1 MEPKLNYTAELRRLL
16 RAMRW
21 RTIAMQLAAGLVS
34 FVAAGAW
41 LFLIL
46 VVWTAASNQPA
57 LWKTLA
63 LSRAAMVLA
72 AGLFGYL
79 VIWPVVRI
87 PGVDRLADEVERR
100 KDLRELLRAGFEFS
114 TDTTVSERYSP
125 DLVREVIRRAVSSM
139 DGLRVRSL
147 FLGRRDVVLMPVAF
161 GGLFVLLLVSLLA
174 PSLVGDAAHRLV
186 APKVSSAVVH
196 SANIRVTPGDVTVIA
211 GSDVTVA
218 GVDMGRTEH
227 AVTIGYNVSEDFWK
241 TEPTER
247 ADAGDI
253 PPGGGSALT
262 RYEYT
267 FLDLR
272 HTVSYY
278 FEAGDYRSPTYAITV
293 VHKPILTDL
302 SVTLTPPAY
311 TGEKPVTLTD
321 NGGNVQALEGTRVG
335 VEGAANNPLAGAW
348 VKFDDGK
355 LSPAEHDGRSVRF
368 SFQAIKDGHYSVIL
382 EDSLGHT
389 TDEPL
394 VYTIEV
400 YKDHPPSLDVL
411 EPGADAT
418 LPRTQ
423 RVRVAFVSADDY
435 GVQRASIFRRLSGDE
450 ETFTEIPVSLG
461 EQRNKREVAVA
472 YEWDLSNLKLYPGNS
487 VEYYLQV
494 ADNNV
499 VTGPG
504 VTRSRMFR
512 IFVPTVAEL
521 YDRAR
526 EEEARRG
533 DLFEQAIEES
543 GELRDKM
550 EKITREYV
558 KTEKMEWTQKKEID
572 NALEKQKAV
581 EEALQDIKRSL
592 DETLRD
598 LSENR
603 MTSQQIGEKIEEIR
617 QLLDEID
624 SEELRRYMEELRD
637 SIEKLSPEDIKQA
650 LENIEFNAEDILKK
664 LERTA
669 NLLKELQR
677 EQAMEEIVR
686 KSQDLMQSQ
695 KELADETG
703 QADAADREKMDELA
717 AREGDLARKADELQ
731 KSMEELAREL
741 GETDPQVSQA
751 LQSAGDQ
758 MDDPQGPQKNMRTA
772 ADFLKMGQ
780 KQQAGK
786 EQQQA
791 MEKLISLF
799 RESLQAQQAMA
810 TNSNRRMAIN
820 LQKYAG
826 RTLELSFRQEQLAS
840 RLRGTRESDLLSDNQ
855 EIAQTQNSYLKAT
868 QGIADEIV
876 KLSGMSLAVSPKL
889 IEALGFAI
897 ERMQSSVL
905 FLEQNKPFMSTQH
918 AGDAVESLN
927 EVVIEMLRSAQMC
940 SQPGSGGQ
948 SLAEQIMQQLIPG
961 QQDIVRQTQEFLQ
974 LQAAAEQ
981 LRQERLEQAQ
991 RLAAQQRSLKELAEN
1006 IQREL
1011 RENRELL
1018 GRMDHTIKEMEAVS
1032 KDLDQGNLSPDLVER
1047 EQRILSR
1054 LLDAQRS
1061 IHTRDYENERESITA
1076 ADLFSKSLVPG
1087 REGPESQSLREAL
1100 RRAMQLKAPGEFE
1113 DLIKLYF
1120 RALAEESASGDGA
1133 EEGKP

>member
-1 MEPKLNYTAELRRLL
+1 
-16 RAMRW
+16 
-21 RTIAMQLAAGLVS
+21 
-34 FVAAGAW
+34 
-41 LFLIL
+41 
-46 VVWTAASNQPA
+46 
-57 LWKTLA
+57 
-63 LSRAAMVLA
+63 
-72 AGLFGYL
+72 
-79 VIWPVVRI
+79 
-87 PGVDRLADEVERR
+87 
-100 KDLRELLRAGFEFS
+100 
-114 TDTTVSERYSP
+114 
-125 DLVREVIRRAVSSM
+125 
-139 DGLRVRSL
+139 
-147 FLGRRDVVLMPVAF
+147 
-161 GGLFVLLLVSLLA
+161 
-174 PSLVGDAAHRLV
+174 
-186 APKVSSAVVH
+186 
-196 SANIRVTPGDVTVIA
+196 
-211 GSDVTVA
+211 
-218 GVDMGRTEH
+218 
-227 AVTIGYNVSEDFWK
+227 
-241 TEPTER
+241 
-247 ADAGDI
+247 
-253 PPGGGSALT
+253 
-262 RYEYT
+262 
-267 FLDLR
+267 
-272 HTVSYY
+272 
-278 FEAGDYRSPTYAITV
+278 
-293 VHKPILTDL
+293 
-302 SVTLTPPAY
+302 
-311 TGEKPVTLTD
+311 
-321 NGGNVQALEGTRVG
+321 
-335 VEGAANNPLAGAW
+335 
-348 VKFDDGK
+348 
-355 LSPAEHDGRSVRF
+355 
-368 SFQAIKDGHYSVIL
+368 
-382 EDSLGHT
+382 
-389 TDEPL
+389 
-394 VYTIEV
+394 
-400 YKDHPPSLDVL
+400 
-411 EPGADAT
+411 
-418 LPRTQ
+418 
-423 RVRVAFVSADDY
+423 VRVAFVSADDY

-472 YEWDLSNLKLYPGNS
+472 YEWDLSDLKLYPGNS

-504 VTRSRMFR
+504 VTRSRTFR

-558 KTEKMEWTQKKEID
+558 KTEKMEWSQKKEID

-592 DETLRD
+592 DETLRE

-650 LENIEFNAEDILKK
+650 LENIEFNAEDMLKK

-695 KELADETG
+695 KELAEETG
-703 QADAADREKMDELA
+703 QAEAGDREKMDELA

-810 TNSNRRMAIN
+810 TNSDRRMAIK

-826 RTLELSFRQEQLAS
+826 RMLELSFRQEQLAS
-840 RLRGTRESDLLSDNQ
+840 RLRGTRETEPLSDNQ

-868 QGIADEIV
+868 QSIADEIV

-918 AGDAVESLN
+918 AGDAFESLN

-961 QQDIVRQTQEFLQ
+961 QQDVVRQTREFLE
-974 LQAAAEQ
+974 LQAATEQ

-991 RLAAQQRSLKELAEN
+991 RLAAQQRSLKELAED

-1018 GRMDHTIKEMEAVS
+1018 GRMDRTVEEMEAVS
-1032 KDLDQGNLSPDLVER
+1032 KDLDQGNVSPDLVER

-1061 IHTRDYENERESITA
+1061 IHSRDYENKRESITA
-1076 ADLFSKSLVPG
+1076 ADVFSKGLVPG
-1087 REGPESQSLREAL
+1087 GEGPQSQSLRDAL

-1113 DLIKLYF
+1113 DLIKMYF

-1133 EEGKP
+1133 EGGKP